1 MYTCAY
7 LGLNLMKRL
16 LEKDPAKRISA
27 TEALN
32 HDFFSKDEMFKE
44 FTEYRKSHLSEECN
58 SPLMM
63 TKNRERKNKGLVR
76 DDSCLKFK
84 MKENIMTGRT
94 DESGETIEEIDSPA
108 AIKQKV
114 VKVNESRFKR
124 LNHHE

>member
-1 MYTCAY
+1 
-7 LGLNLMKRL
+7 MKRL
-16 LEKDPAKRISA
+16 LEKDPTKRITA

-44 FTEYRKSHLSEECN
+44 FTEYRKSHLAEECN
-58 SPLMM
+58 SPLML
-63 TKNRERKNKGLVR
+63 TKNKERKNKGLVR

-114 VKVNESRFKR
+114 VKANESRFKR
-124 LNHHE
+124 LNYHE